1 MPRFLRLLGCCWE
14 LKFRAAWSKRPLVLF
29 VAGLFGIVLVKVSI
43 DEVGRGLRGL
53 LGSAGFRK
61 VIRGGA
67 IMGGKNQDQDGKGGK
82 G

>member
-1 MPRFLRLLGCCWE
+1 
-14 LKFRAAWSKRPLVLF
+14 LVLL
-29 VAGLFGIVLVKVSI
+29 VAGLFGIVLVNVSI

-53 LGSAGFRK
+53 LRSAGFRK

>member
-1 MPRFLRLLGCCWE
+1 M
-14 LKFRAAWSKRPLVLF
+14 
-29 VAGLFGIVLVKVSI
+29 AGLFGIVLVKVSI

-53 LGSAGFRK
+53 LRSAGFRK

-67 IMGGKNQDQDGKGGK
+67 VMGGKNQDQNGKGGK